1 MNKDRLIGAGTLIVC
16 VAVAIV
22 FYPLFFCLGYGSLA
36 ISIVV
41 FAAVLLLLCIVGWIG
56 WTMATTPPSAP
67 VETSAGGK
75 AGVPVGDLRTT
86 REEAYSRYPY

>member
-1 MNKDRLIGAGTLIVC
+1 MDKDRLIGAGILIVS
-16 VAVAIV
+16 VAAAIV
-22 FYPLFFCLGYGSLA
+22 YPLFFYLGYDSLV

-41 FAAVLLLLCIVGWIG
+41 FTAVFLLLDIVGWIG
-56 WTMATTPPSAP
+56 WIMATTPPSAP

-86 REEAYSRYPY
+86 REKAYSRYPY